1 MEKMPPGAHVFLGF
15 GLVQSVIRIAVVIV
29 FIWLAFKLGKLADA
43 YSDKLKTK
51 PQ

>member
-1 MEKMPPGAHVFLGF
+1 MPPGAPVLLGF
-15 GLVQSVIRIAVVIV
+15 GLVQTIIRIAIVIV
-29 FIWLAFKLGKLADA
+29 FIWLAFKLGKLVDA